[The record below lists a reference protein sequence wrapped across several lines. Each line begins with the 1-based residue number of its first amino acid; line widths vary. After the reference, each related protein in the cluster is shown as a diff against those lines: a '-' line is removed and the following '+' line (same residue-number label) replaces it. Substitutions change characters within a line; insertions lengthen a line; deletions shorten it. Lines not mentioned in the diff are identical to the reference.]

1 MNVVFIASVIIFGT
15 LLLGVLVA
23 GISGWFGRLVI
34 REQTAAIQ
42 ENERYN
48 PAATLGLQI
57 PLDADA
63 EEQLKAARKIAA
75 INAAAKPRWG
85 NVRVGQM
92 GESDQATA
100 FDGVRDDPVSAVK
113 IASYHGWQGVQS
125 GIVKASSEPA
135 TSVRASTQT
144 APPTKS
150 VKDLVPGEDYPFIEI
165 TDDMEP
171 AEIRKARIANAKARS
186 AAGKALKESVAAAPA
201 PAPAVE
207 TAQPAAGVPS
217 KPAAETAASTG
228 TQTGEPVAGV
238 DYPIIEITEE
248 MEPAEKRS
256 ARIANAKAKSTAM
269 KAFKESGG
277 AASHPAPAAPS
288 EPGNSEQQQSGQAQ
302 SQTVEIPPEIP
313 TDIPKPEYVEI
324 TDDMD
329 PADKRTARIENAKK
343 KSAYNKALKA
353 AGIDPAT
360 IKE

>member
-1 MNVVFIASVIIFGT
+1 MNVVFIASVVVFGT
-15 LLLGVLVA
+15 LMVGVLIA
-23 GISGWFGRLVI
+23 GISGWFGRLVT

-48 PAATLGLQI
+48 PAATLGLHI
-57 PLDADA
+57 PFDGDA

-85 NVRVGQM
+85 NVRIGQM

-100 FDGVRDDPVSAVK
+100 FDGVRDDPVTAVK
-113 IASYHGWQGVQS
+113 IASHHGWQGVQT
-125 GIVKASSEPA
+125 GIVIGSSEPA
-135 TSVRASTQT
+135 ASVRAPTQT

-186 AAGKALKESVAAAPA
+186 AAVKALKESATATMAAAPA
-201 PAPAVE
+201 TETSQPMATPSEPATAPA
-207 TAQPAAGVPS
+207 APA
-217 KPAAETAASTG
+217 G
-228 TQTGEPVAGV
+228 THTGEPVAGV
-238 DYPIIEITEE
+238 DYAIIDIDEE
-248 MEPAEKRS
+248 MDPAEKRS
-256 ARIANAKAKSTAM
+256 ARIANAKAKSAAM
-269 KAFKESGG
+269 KAFKESGD
-277 AASHPAPAAPS
+277 APSQPASAAPS
-288 EPGNSEQQQSGQAQ
+288 EPGGSEQQQSGQAQ
-302 SQTVEIPPEIP
+302 SQTIETPPEIP
-313 TDIPKPEYVEI
+313 TDIAKPEYVEI

-329 PADKRTARIENAKK
+329 PADKRTARIENAKM